1 MFLQGLVLHKY
12 FMDTVSP
19 GAVYSTSTL
28 WTLSLQGLVLH
39 KYFMDTVSPG
49 LCTPQ
54 ILYWHFSSGTA
65 YSTNTLWTLFLQGLS
80 TPQVLYGHC
89 FYRTVLPKYF
99 MDSFSKTVHST
110 CTLWTLFLQG
120 LCTPQVLHGHFLSK
134 TVYSTITYG
143 HCFSGNCVHPY
154 VLYGFLDCLSW
165 DLVSTSILRTLSRD
179 CTLHD
184 FKYFYRNWYSP
195 ITVLIKKPRNF
206 TSLLFDIDS

>member
-28 WTLSLQGLVLH
+28 WTLSLQGLVFP

-49 LCTPQ
+49 AC
-54 ILYWHFSSGTA
+54 
-65 YSTNTLWTLFLQGLS
+65 

-99 MDSFSKTVHST
+99 MDSFSKTVYST

-165 DLVSTSILRTLSRD
+165 DLVSTSILLTLSRD

-184 FKYFYRNWYSP
+184 FKYFYRHCFARNL
-195 ITVLIKKPRNF
+195 VLPNYCIN
-206 TSLLFDIDS
+206 